1 MPLYTVQYNFVS
13 ISIKLI
19 CQLAKNRFKFVFS
32 LKMLKN
38 KKKKKKE
45 KEDRYEK
52 KSKTEPVGG
61 DTITSRGAVGW
72 LDR

>member
-1 MPLYTVQYNFVS
+1 
-13 ISIKLI
+13 
-19 CQLAKNRFKFVFS
+19 
-32 LKMLKN
+32 MLKN

-45 KEDRYEK
+45 KEDGYEK

-72 LDR
+72 MDR